1 MLDATFDDIL
11 PLATAKMPESM
22 RECHMLLTIWIEGQ
36 VWLIGSESVSVESIY
51 TSGLVDW

>member
-1 MLDATFDDIL
+1 VLDATFDDIL